1 VIARNRSL
9 ETNVSITT
17 LEESAPVVGDDGWR
31 RLVLLAF
38 IEAPSPVV
46 SDDDGPNGRSR
57 GGSRAGGCVGGL
69 VDAERCGRKVEV

>member
-1 VIARNRSL
+1 VGGDECLIGVKVEQVRRD
-9 ETNVSITT
+9 TDVSITT

-38 IEAPSPVV
+38 IEAPVAVV

-57 GGSRAGGCVGGL
+57 GG
-69 VDAERCGRKVEV
+69 